1 MSVYIYIYMCVFV
14 GVCISENGDLL
25 TNMIFWGSNRMDE
38 HFLSGDKNLRLN
50 AEFIYKNGDI

>member
-1 MSVYIYIYMCVFV
+1 MCVFV

-25 TNMIFWGSNRMDE
+25 TNMIFWGTNRMDE